1 MTSLPGGPAGT
12 PVALRRCVSV
22 NPVALGSPEAAS
34 PAAFAGLRRVLV
46 NVAIAGVSLG
56 IACGVGE
63 VTVRLIAPQQLIIK
77 RPDIWQPT
85 DTLGWTHRPN
95 VNTTINTGERT
106 ARVFTDGDGFRVS
119 RAGRVEGQRRILLL
133 GDSFMEA
140 LQVDYEQSL
149 AGLLETRLTTRLGD
163 TVAVRNTGVG
173 GWDPPQYLM
182 EARRE
187 IGREPF
193 DLVLVSVYL
202 GNDVVSR
209 RVERYPP
216 GPPVDVPFH
225 RLRLPRHLAYAEL
238 VDALFYPIN
247 DFLKARSHLFLLVKK
262 QASTVRMRLGLT
274 AEYFPDELL
283 KREAS
288 SPRWQVTAEIC
299 RDIRDLAR
307 AHGTAT
313 VFMLIPAPFQVD
325 TAAFYRAL
333 QGFKVDQAAVD
344 LDQPERLMTDAMRT
358 YGLDVLDVLSEFRRA
373 ERSGSR
379 LYGTV
384 DPHLSPEGH
393 ELLEHLVEPA
403 VAAKLT
409 HPPRRTPLVAI
420 HG

>member
-1 MTSLPGGPAGT
+1 MAARLR
-12 PVALRRCVSV
+12 VALANVGVVCASF
-22 NPVALGSPEAAS
+22 ALAYA
-34 PAAFAGLRRVLV
+34 
-46 NVAIAGVSLG
+46 
-56 IACGVGE
+56 VGE
-63 VTVRLIAPQQLIIK
+63 VLVRVIAPQQLIIK
-77 RPDIWQPT
+77 RPDIWQPV
-85 DTLGWTHRPN
+85 DTLGWTHRADA
-95 VNTTINTGERT
+95 NTTINTGERT
-106 ARVFTDGDGFRVS
+106 ARVFTDHDGFRVG
-119 RAGRVEGQRRILLL
+119 RAGRVEGKRRILLL

-149 AGLLETRLTTRLGD
+149 AGLLEAHLTQRLSD

-187 IGREPF
+187 IGRERF
-193 DLVLVSVYL
+193 DLVLVSLYL
-202 GNDVVSR
+202 GNDVVTH

-216 GPPVDVPFH
+216 GPPVDAPFH
-225 RLRLPRHLAYAEL
+225 RLRLPRRLTYAEL
-238 VDALFYPIN
+238 VDAVFYPIN
-247 DFLKARSHLFLLVKK
+247 DFLKARSHLFLLAKK

-283 KREAS
+283 KREAT

-307 AHGTAT
+307 AHGAPT

-333 QGFKVDQAAVD
+333 QGFKIDQAAVD
-344 LDQPERLMTDAMRT
+344 LDQPERLMTVAMRT
-358 YGLDVLDVLSEFRRA
+358 YGLDVVDVLPEFRRA

-384 DPHLSPEGH
+384 DPHLSPDGH

-403 VAAKLT
+403 LVAHLAR
-409 HPPRRTPLVAI
+409 PARRAPLVAVRQ
-420 HG
+420 

>member
-1 MTSLPGGPAGT
+1 MAARLR
-12 PVALRRCVSV
+12 VALANVGVVCASF
-22 NPVALGSPEAAS
+22 ALAYA
-34 PAAFAGLRRVLV
+34 
-46 NVAIAGVSLG
+46 
-56 IACGVGE
+56 VGE
-63 VTVRLIAPQQLIIK
+63 VLVRVIAPQQLIIK
-77 RPDIWQPT
+77 RPDIWQPV
-85 DTLGWTHRPN
+85 DTLGWTHRAD

-106 ARVFTDGDGFRVS
+106 ARVFTDHDGFRVG
-119 RAGRVEGQRRILLL
+119 RAGRVEGKRRILLL

-149 AGLLETRLTTRLGD
+149 AGLLEAHLTQRLSD

-187 IGREPF
+187 IGRERF
-193 DLVLVSVYL
+193 DLVLVSLYL
-202 GNDVVSR
+202 GNDVVTH

-216 GPPVDVPFH
+216 GPPVDAPFH
-225 RLRLPRHLAYAEL
+225 RLRLPRRLTYAEL
-238 VDALFYPIN
+238 VDAVFYPIN
-247 DFLKARSHLFLLVKK
+247 DFLKARSHLFLLAKK

-283 KREAS
+283 KREAT

-307 AHGTAT
+307 AHGAPT

-333 QGFKVDQAAVD
+333 QGFKIDQAAVD
-344 LDQPERLMTDAMRT
+344 LDQPERLMTVAMRT
-358 YGLDVLDVLSEFRRA
+358 YGLDVVDVLPEFRRA

-384 DPHLSPEGH
+384 DPHLSPDGH
-393 ELLEHLVEPA
+393 ELLEHLVEPSL
-403 VAAKLT
+403 VARLAR
-409 HPPRRTPLVAI
+409 PARRAPLVAVR
-420 HG
+420 